1 MTNPANSA
9 NDIRA
14 LSSME
19 AMRIMPGMYIGGT
32 DQRALHKLFFEAVG
46 DAIEEVFNRPN
57 AHIDVTIGKRITVS
71 DNGEGYP
78 LDIFGNTGQS
88 MLERAVTLTNGRYR
102 RKSDIGPY
110 QLHGGIGIAVVNGL
124 SSEFIIQ
131 TKQQGYLW
139 RQTYEAGQK
148 TSEVEAIRELGD
160 REETGTIRTF
170 RPDFTIF
177 EQNELDHQHIR
188 RRLREYAFLI
198 PGLTISFEDKR
209 RSVKHNAEIFNY
221 PNGVQEFIE
230 FINQD
235 VSVLHPPLI
244 IHKEMELELT
254 SDPNS
259 KFPLKME
266 IALQFTNE
274 QEDRIRSFVNT
285 FEVAE
290 GGTHLTGLRAGF
302 CRVLDKYLPVLPNL
316 EDKQGFIL
324 SDKLKGLTAIVSLW
338 YPASQWE
345 GCMHLKLINPEFFR
359 AVGITVYESFEA
371 FATQHPEYM
380 EAIVQQCIKNRDARL
395 QRRYGD

>member
-1 MTNPANSA
+1 MNNDS
-9 NDIRA
+9 DIRI
-14 LSSME
+14 LSQIE
-19 AMRIMPGMYIGGT
+19 GMRVMPGMYIGGI
-32 DQRALHKLFFEAVG
+32 DQRALHELFFEAVK
-46 DAIEEVFNRPN
+46 DAIEEVFNRPD
-57 AHIDVTIGKRITVS
+57 AHIEIIIGKRITVS

-110 QLHGGIGIAVVNGL
+110 QLHGGVGIAVVNGL

-148 TSEVEAIRELGD
+148 TSEIEAIRELGD

-209 RSVKHNAEIFNY
+209 RSIKHKREVFHY
-221 PNGVQEFIE
+221 TKGVQDFIR
-230 FINQD
+230 FVNRD
-235 VSVLHPPLI
+235 VRTLHPALI
-244 IHKEMELELT
+244 ISGEMELEPDNGQNRTWPFLVG
-254 SDPNS
+254 
-259 KFPLKME
+259 
-266 IALQFTNE
+266 IALQFTDAP
-274 QEDRIRSFVNT
+274 QSPMTGFVNAFEIVDGGEHIEGLIAGIGKHLEPCLQDKEIPGNKWVEFSHDDIYGTLTAVISMWYSAPT
-285 FEVAE
+285 FEGAFPHKM
-290 GGTHLTGLRAGF
+290 T
-302 CRVLDKYLPVLPNL
+302 
-316 EDKQGFIL
+316 
-324 SDKLKGLTAIVSLW
+324 
-338 YPASQWE
+338 
-345 GCMHLKLINPEFFR
+345 NPEVFHAIRELVSREFG
-359 AVGITVYESFEA
+359 V
-371 FATQHPEYM
+371 FASKHPEYL